1 MHLTEREFRATHPLH
16 QRSTE
21 NQPQADPHIEKTR
34 PPRSALHALLML
46 TRAEATP
53 ALMAPVVVGS
63 VLGWW
68 QMGQLH
74 VWGLILTLVGMVATI
89 WGLVALWDYHD
100 YRLSLRSVARTP
112 DNLPPTGFA
121 LIVMRVFRPNT
132 VRDVGRILLAIAM
145 LCSLWLAVLSGWPV
159 LFFSALSFLL
169 VWGLILLPMRYGH
182 RGWGFSDLAVGLGL
196 GLLPALT
203 GYYVQ
208 AQTISWLPV
217 WAGAAYGLWAM
228 LLYVNFNAAHYR
240 RDWLLHKRTLAVS
253 LGPVRALDVSALLT
267 ITANIVLLL
276 MVTLTELPLLGLLGL
291 AALPMALGI
300 FARVDRENL
309 TQEASWLVYRTGAQA
324 AIVSALLFCGALII
338 DRLI

>member
-16 QRSTE
+16 QRPND
-21 NQPQADPHIEKTR
+21 NQPPTVAQIEKMR
-34 PPRSALHALLML
+34 PPRSALHALVML

-53 ALMAPVVVGS
+53 ALLMPVVVGS

-68 QMGQLH
+68 QTGTWN
-74 VWGLILTLVGMVATI
+74 VWGLVLSLLGMVTTI

-121 LIVMRVFRPNT
+121 LMVMRVFRPNT
-132 VRDVGRILLAIAM
+132 VLDVGRILLAIAM
-145 LCSLWLAVLSGWPV
+145 LCSLWLAVLAGWPV

-169 VWGLILLPMRYGH
+169 VWGLILLPARYGH
-182 RGWGFSDLAVGLGL
+182 RGWGFSDVAVGVGL
-196 GLLPALT
+196 GLLPSLI

-208 AQTISWLPV
+208 AQVISWLPV
-217 WAGAAYGLWAM
+217 WSGAAYGLWAM

-253 LGPVRALDVSALLT
+253 LGPVRMLDVSALLT
-267 ITANIVLLL
+267 IAANIVLLL

-291 AALPMALGI
+291 AALPMGLGI

-309 TQEASWLVYRTGAQA
+309 TQEASWLVYRTGAHA

-338 DRLI
+338 DRLV